1 MWCCPR
7 DDAPLIDKR
16 DGVQLSECVANAS
29 MDRDATKREADQM
42 KQAEA
47 RLAQRKLDCLE
58 NSILL
63 VHQAAMKMRII

>member
-1 MWCCPR
+1 MS
-7 DDAPLIDKR
+7 
-16 DGVQLSECVANAS
+16 V
-29 MDRDATKREADQM
+29 EADIAALQAEAQ
-42 KQAEA
+42 QAEA

>member
-1 MWCCPR
+1 MAR
-7 DDAPLIDKR
+7 DICL
-16 DGVQLSECVANAS
+16 LLL
-29 MDRDATKREADQM
+29 
-42 KQAEA
+42 QAEA